1 MLKLNALL
9 KLAGVRFL
17 EEELD
22 IGQAAPPGLHHG
34 PPDTAAALLCALEGG
49 GWTCEVVKVSPA
61 WRACALPVFTLCLHG
76 CAGLHPRGTLRP
88 ADSEQ

>member
-9 KLAGVRFL
+9 RLKLAGVRFS

-49 GWTCEVVKVSPA
+49 GVDV
-61 WRACALPVFTLCLHG
+61 
-76 CAGLHPRGTLRP
+76 
-88 ADSEQ
+88 